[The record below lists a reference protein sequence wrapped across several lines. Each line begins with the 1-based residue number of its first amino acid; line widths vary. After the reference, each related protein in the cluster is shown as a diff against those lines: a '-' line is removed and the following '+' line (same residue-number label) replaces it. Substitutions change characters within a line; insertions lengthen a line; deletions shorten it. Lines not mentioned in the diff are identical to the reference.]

1 MLIYKNNI
9 SIIIKNIKSI
19 KHGAEVV
26 EVWNEVKHVGCLG
39 IKIKLHFLHNSL
51 RANRNTSWM
60 RAKNGVGLHDGAVS
74 WAVSKKDT
82 WKARASLF
90 RPQKASATPNP
101 SQTQSPAMKKMIVM
115 ATLQESQ
122 QNILMSCLLL
132 FVDIQEVKTGSCIDV
147 FYFKILQ
154 SIKKKENPF
163 TVLPSIPVFHRNN
176 ALLLTKMS

>member
-1 MLIYKNNI
+1 MEQKLLKCEMKWNMLDVWV
-9 SIIIKNIKSI
+9 SKSNFTFFTI
-19 KHGAEVV
+19 PWEPIGTCP
-26 EVWNEVKHVGCLG
+26 G
-39 IKIKLHFLHNSL
+39 
-51 RANRNTSWM
+51 M